1 DLDVLTFEKD
11 NVLMIQERAIK
22 DIDGKKIV
30 QILEKGNPV
39 EKEVKTG
46 AKGDG
51 GMIEIVFGLKEGELV
66 ITSTK

>member
-1 DLDVLTFEKD
+1 
-11 NVLMIQERAIK
+11 MIQERAIK